1 MVAFDFLHLL
11 LTWWTWDCVDCKVEK
26 VENCQNIHQNV
37 HEKWESPWNVG
48 LQPEGS
54 HCHHLKNWKKL
65 NSSTFGGGGEI
76 RVLETKVA
84 KFAA

>member
-1 MVAFDFLHLL
+1 MY
-11 LTWWTWDCVDCKVEK
+11 
-26 VENCQNIHQNV
+26 
-37 HEKWESPWNVG
+37 EKWESPWNVG
-48 LQPEGS
+48 LQPEES
-54 HCHHLKNWKKL
+54 HHLKNWKKL